1 MQIDKLYTGK
11 TFIELQK
18 TFFEGQSVIVEHLF
32 ESPKAFVAAFA
43 QRVTKKHLLVITGKA
58 KEEESLYHD
67 IAFFSDY
74 KRFVFPSYD
83 TLPGEEIAPSLD
95 IVGERY
101 RLLTELL
108 GSKEPLIVFTTVQA
122 LLQKLPSLKN
132 FQLLSFSL
140 QKGESVGFKNLHE
153 MLEMAG
159 YQKSTLV
166 QDKGQFAVRGGI
178 IDVFPITSPHPCR
191 IEFFAEEIDSLRLFD
206 PISQKSLKIV
216 ENLEIAPAEE
226 EVGEAS
232 LFDFLGENT
241 LCVFDDLFSIEERYT
256 DLKGLLSPQMYT
268 LEDILKETFKR
279 QSLYFSD
286 TNLDDL
292 TKVTLKNPRQGG
304 YYAKGGPLIP
314 ISFEMFTVEL
324 HAHRFISPFTPL
336 DEYFLEK
343 TTEEDP
349 LKALEVLSEHE
360 DIYILCQSQ
369 AEEAKFQRKI
379 QGKNIQ
385 WLSGYLT
392 EGFSLKEEKLII
404 FPLTE
409 ITHQKKIRRQMQRA
423 SYHTEDLSWMFSL
436 QVGEMVVHTQNGVG
450 RYLGLERREN
460 YKKEMAE
467 YFVIE
472 YDKQARLF
480 VPIDQAHLISK
491 YIGSSEKLPKLSVLG
506 SKSWQKVR
514 EKTEL
519 AIFGYAQDLIKLYA
533 EREIVGGFQY
543 PEDSEAMR
551 SFEDSFPFTE
561 TDDQLEAIKQI
572 KADMRSGKAM
582 DRLVCG
588 DVGYGKTEVAI
599 RAAFKA
605 CIDGGKQVAFLVPT
619 TVLALQHYETIL
631 ERMGNFPI
639 EIGLLCRLGKKSE
652 QEKLLNKL
660 AEGTIDIVIGT
671 HRILSQDVAFK
682 NLGLVI
688 IDEEQRF
695 GVKAKEHLKALKK
708 GVDCL
713 TLSATPIPR
722 TLYMSMIGGR
732 DMSVINTPPQDRLP
746 IKTMII
752 EPNLK
757 VMQQALQRELA
768 REGQVYIIHNRVE
781 TIYEYA
787 ASIQSLVPQAR
798 IIVGHGQMSAEE
810 IDHVFHTFKQG
821 NADILV
827 STTIVENGVDI
838 ANANTILIDRADRFG
853 LSDLYQLRGRVG
865 RWNRPAFAYFMIKKF
880 HQLPEISRQ
889 RLQALCDSSG
899 FGGGLK
905 LALRDLEIRGAGDM
919 LGLEQ
924 SGHVS
929 AVGFTLYCKLLKRAI
944 AAMQGKVP
952 LNLCETK
959 LEIHLDGRFPEDY
972 IDDMRLRM
980 QLYQRLGDA
989 LDDQELDALWKE
1001 VIDRFGKPPLQAE
1014 GLYQLTKIRIF
1025 ANRNGITLVKQIN
1038 HKIYFEKKE
1047 GTKITKRE
1055 NMLIPS
1061 KNFNDFASCVIKA
1074 LQQT

>member
-1 MQIDKLYTGK
+1 MKIDKLYTGK

-67 IAFFSDY
+67 IACFSDY

-108 GSKEPLIVFTTVQA
+108 GSKEPLIVFTTVQS

-159 YQKSTLV
+159 YQKGTLV

-292 TKVTLKNPRQGG
+292 TKITLKNPRQGG

-324 HAHRFISPFTPL
+324 HAHRFISPFIPL

-349 LKALEVLSEHE
+349 LKALEVLSENE

-436 QVGEMVVHTQNGVG
+436 QVGEMVVHTQNGLG

-533 EREIVGGFQY
+533 EREIVGGFKY

-551 SFEDSFPFTE
+551 SFEESFPFTE
-561 TDDQLEAIKQI
+561 TDDQLEAIKQV
-572 KADMRSGKAM
+572 KADMVSDKAM
-582 DRLVCG
+582 DRLICG

-639 EIGLLCRLGKKSE
+639 EIGLLCRLGKKSD

-746 IKTMII
+746 IKTMIV
-752 EPNLK
+752 EPNVK

-787 ASIQSLVPQAR
+787 ASIQTLVPQAR

-959 LEIHLDGRFPEDY
+959 LEINLDGRFPEDY

-1001 VIDRFGKPPLQAE
+1001 VIDRFGKPPIQAE
-1014 GLYQLTKIRIF
+1014 ALYQLTKIRIF

-1038 HKIYFEKKE
+1038 QKMYFEKKE

-1055 NMLIPS
+1055 NMLTPS
-1061 KNFNDFASCVIKA
+1061 KNFSDFAHCVIKA
-1074 LQQT
+1074 LQ